1 VKYIA
6 LIRGINV
13 GGNRIIKMT
22 ALREMFEDAKA
33 TEVVTYIASGNV
45 VFQHD
50 ERSAAK
56 LTEKLQRTIS
66 KASGFDVTLTL
77 RTARELAAAID
88 ANPFAGEPDKRL
100 YCMFLPARIP
110 AGSLSTIDAKAYGD
124 ERFELIGRELYFSM
138 PNGVGRSDLLGKLVS
153 IKALAGGTMRNWR
166 TVVALSKLGSD

>member
-1 VKYIA
+1 MKYVA

-22 ALREMFEDAKA
+22 ALREMFANAKA
-33 TEVVTYIASGNV
+33 TNVVTYIASGNV

-56 LTEKLQRTIS
+56 LCEQLQRTIS

-77 RTARELAAAID
+77 RTAREMTAAID
-88 ANPFAGEPDKRL
+88 GNPFAGEPDKRL

-110 AGSLSTIDAKAYGD
+110 VGSLSKIDPKAYGD
-124 ERFELIGRELYFSM
+124 ERFELAGRELYFCM
-138 PNGVGRSDLLGKLVS
+138 PSGVGRSDLLGKLTA

-166 TVVALSKLGSD
+166 TVLALAKLASD